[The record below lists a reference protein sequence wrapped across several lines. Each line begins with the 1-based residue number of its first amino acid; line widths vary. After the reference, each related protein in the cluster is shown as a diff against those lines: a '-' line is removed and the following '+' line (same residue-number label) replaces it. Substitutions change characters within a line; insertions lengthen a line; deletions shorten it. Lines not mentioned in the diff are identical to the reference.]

1 MGRVRSEPR
10 PGWGQWHP
18 RSPLLCLSAVSVP
31 PHQHSDLFGWHKVFP
46 RKPGHWEVQGRVSG
60 PRPATRP
67 PEPGAAAPRWVGS
80 RQPVKSSQ
88 EAQDSHPPLHHRSRE
103 TLAQPALGLGR
114 RTVGRE
120 RSPGLRSDW
129 A

>member
-10 PGWGQWHP
+10 PGWGQWHS

-67 PEPGAAAPRWVGS
+67 REPGVAAPRWVVS
-80 RQPVKSSQ
+80 RHPVSQVGKRWTPTHLSPTAARRPWLSQP
-88 EAQDSHPPLHHRSRE
+88 
-103 TLAQPALGLGR
+103 
-114 RTVGRE
+114 
-120 RSPGLRSDW
+120 
-129 A
+129 